1 MPVSLTN
8 VVYRE
13 YTAMYVCCTGSNVN
27 ILLNVL
33 WCFSTSFNVIDFVC
47 DTLYSGYVLGM
58 TVMYVSA
65 CVCSRFLFVCV
76 FENKG
81 VRVHERL

>member
-1 MPVSLTN
+1 
-8 VVYRE
+8 
-13 YTAMYVCCTGSNVN
+13 MYVCCTRSNVK

-33 WCFSTSFNVIDFVC
+33 CCFVTSFNVLEFVC

-65 CVCSRFLFVCV
+65 CACSRFLFVCV
-76 FENKG
+76 FEGEG
-81 VRVHERL
+81 VRVHGRL